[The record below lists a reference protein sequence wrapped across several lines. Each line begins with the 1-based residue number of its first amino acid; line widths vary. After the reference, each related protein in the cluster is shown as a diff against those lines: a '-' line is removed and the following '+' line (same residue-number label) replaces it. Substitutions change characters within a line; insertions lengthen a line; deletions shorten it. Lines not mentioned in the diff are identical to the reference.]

1 MHYEKGTA
9 SLTNGMQTLD
19 MQTQKKRGNFNKI
32 CAGFSIS
39 SVLIFAKTVKW
50 SQIGGK
56 KNKNK
61 KTDGIPIVILGN
73 ERFTNLISN

>member
-1 MHYEKGTA
+1 VCYEKGTA
-9 SLTNGMQTLD
+9 SLTNDMQTLD

-56 KNKNK
+56 KKTTK
-61 KTDGIPIVILGN
+61 KLMEYPL
-73 ERFTNLISN
+73 SS

>member
-1 MHYEKGTA
+1 VLRKRDSIPNEWYADTRHA
-9 SLTNGMQTLD
+9 
-19 MQTQKKRGNFNKI
+19 TQKKRDNYNKV

-56 KNKNK
+56 KKTTK
-61 KTDGIPIVILGN
+61 KLMEYPL
-73 ERFTNLISN
+73 SS